1 MQNEISFEEAKKF
14 SGYLEKKSK
23 GLISKWQKRYFHIL
37 EGKIIVYADKAE
49 DIEVKGQINIDQITI
64 PVSLEDR
71 VFSFTLETKD
81 FVLRAKDEEEKNKW
95 MNILK
100 LLKNKLSD
108 AKKKDNQNDR
118 RMSKRDSL
126 LTNTITSNRRDTMR
140 RTMNKKN
147 KLTSA
152 GKVTA
157 DIIRRNGFVTN
168 KEQKLSTNLLKSK
181 GIDKLINL
189 KDPKINSRIYYG
201 FIYKRHKIH
210 DYFQKRWFFLFS
222 ARPLFDN
229 YYLEDDTDLD
239 QKKQKDWIKFDSL
252 YYFKY
257 ADKDETSES
266 VGSLE
271 LVKSHKVELLDKDD
285 KFYLYLDVE
294 DRRFDFYCDSK
305 AERDIWFEVLKN
317 SRRTAKEYQASVTK
331 HPRNIE
337 YLYSFFLIGEKEL
350 IKKIEK
356 EKTSI
361 VGDYEAT
368 DEFDIFE
375 FNQNNLENSIE
386 STIDG
391 CNSNFPPRK
400 DLLKSY
406 TEHMDKE
413 YLEIIK
419 SFWERKYKDMENKNI
434 LKMGMMLFVFGE
446 RLLTLNVN
454 DENFLKN
461 GKELTKIYL
470 KKTYQ
475 NILSIIENILKK
487 EREIK
492 AIKHEMG
499 YYYTRGPNDLFEI
512 LSNTFDLLKENKN
525 KVLYEMTLNL
535 FNSSINQY
543 LLGVETVL
551 TNLDII
557 IEKEFLLAVA
567 NNSLNMIELLNSLLD
582 EIKDMKVLTDQEI
595 NDNLKLKK
603 IMSTINKVSE
613 KAIISFVFLFLNDLG
628 NDFKNVSFKDLDMT
642 KVLISTN
649 EIFGP
654 YRQYMNSLVLKKS
667 WNEILKL
674 TLYHYIHLLLSSSYS
689 RITVDQ
695 IKEKL
700 NGDIIILS
708 ETYEGLVGKHLTL
721 ATIKILND
729 IHDFLIVSPY
739 MISSCCLTLR
749 QYIGPTFN
757 LAKVK
762 ALIKLR
768 TDFNDD
774 DSNDGIQQCK
784 EVLENYNRQSVKEE
798 QGTMNYFQL
807 IEKEMKRQENVERR
821 IQREKTLKL
830 EKLEKKVKK
839 GKNGKEGV
847 EGEEEEEDEEEE
859 EENIEDDNDANIA
872 NFDLDDFL
880 NDEGEEQEE
889 KEDEENHEIFK
900 YQEEDKD
907 VEQEEISD
915 ITYEGYMK
923 KKTHSTWQTRYFQ
936 VKNGYLYW
944 FKDKTS
950 SIVQNKI
957 SIKNTLRVD
966 SHKDKKFMM
975 IVKETGEGDEEGE
988 KSKKEGSG
996 KVYKFSCQSDE
1007 EKIAWVSA
1015 ITTEMKR
1022 LNKIQEK
1029 TNDIKLEIPVRK
1041 KIIID
1046 YFNLPAIDKDL
1057 LFMRKKVLEEMND
1070 ENYFQPSLRKI
1081 EALRRKQKREEKER
1095 KRKEKE
1101 EEERKKREEKEERE
1115 RKKREEKEERE
1126 RKKREEK
1133 EEKER
1138 KKREEHKK
1146 IEEDMKSGKKVGIK
1160 NRLKFWFRSNV
1171 EGIKTDDKTN
1181 DKEELKENEKTENN
1195 NGEIKTNEFNLDDLG
1210 LDDDEE
1216 EVANENN
1223 KEENN
1228 KENNINKIDNIN
1240 NTNINQ
1246 EKNDNKEKNDKKE
1259 NEIPN
1264 NNNNKNI
1271 IDNKVIEKDIK
1282 IDLEE
1287 NKIEEENKKEEE
1299 NKIEEE
1305 IKINNSKKEIQINNE
1320 NKNNSLENKNSNNLS
1335 NNKIETK
1342 AIPKESNNQKN
1353 NNKEKIEKK
1362 EEKNEP
1368 PRERKRDKIKGWFK
1382 NTFGFGGKKED
1393 KKQEKEENKKSK
1405 ENEIIE
1411 NKKEENK
1418 NEKIENDVN
1427 QNKIKIIESDKKEL
1441 PKDDIKE
1448 EIIVDNKEENKIEE
1462 TNLVEK
1468 EKDNIKNEEKEQKGE
1483 NEEEKIKE
1491 ENEIKEKENNEV
1503 EKMDIEQLEEELME
1517 IEKRDKEKKEK
1528 ERIENERLEK
1538 ERLEKERMEKERL
1551 EKEKLEIER
1560 LEKERLERER
1570 MEKEKIEREKLE
1582 RERLERE
1589 RIEKERLE
1597 RERMEK
1603 EKLERER
1610 IEKERLLRER
1620 MEKERIERERL
1631 ERERLEKERIRQEK
1645 IRLEKEKAE
1654 KERIKKEKE
1663 LEILREKERIEKEN
1677 KERIEREKQEKLIK
1691 EKIEKQMQLERI
1703 ELEKIENE
1711 RLAKEKI
1718 EKEKEKEKERIEKM
1732 EREGIQNGTIIKE
1745 KLKVN
1750 EEIKDK
1756 SEEEEEKRRLE
1767 FNAKLLPKIR
1777 KDQRRAEK
1785 MYKVVYGAQ
1794 NIKKIE
1800 EKIEQLRERIPNI
1813 KTKYEINMENN
1824 KNDIEYLNK
1833 NEEIE
1838 NPVKDWWGDI
1848 FKK

>member
-37 EGKIIVYADKAE
+37 EGKIIVYADKPE
-49 DIEVKGQINIDQITI
+49 DIEVKGQFIIDQITM

-71 VFSFTLETKD
+71 VFSFTLEQRD
-81 FVLRAKDEEEKNKW
+81 FILRAKDEEEKNKW
-95 MNILK
+95 MNILR
-100 LLKNKLSD
+100 LLKNKITQT
-108 AKKKDNQNDR
+108 KKKESLQDR
-118 RMSKRDSL
+118 RMSKRDSF
-126 LTNTITSNRRDTMR
+126 LTSTITNLHRDTMR
-140 RTMNKKN
+140 RTLNKKN

-157 DIIRRNGFVTN
+157 EIIRRNGFVTN

-229 YYLEDDTDLD
+229 NYLEDDMDLD
-239 QKKQKDWIKFDSL
+239 AKKQKDWLKFDSL
-252 YYFKY
+252 FYFKY
-257 ADKDETSES
+257 ADKDETSENA
-266 VGSLE
+266 GSLE
-271 LVKSHKVELLDKDD
+271 LVNSHKVELLDKDD

-317 SRRTAKEYQASVTK
+317 SRRTAKEYQASITK

-337 YLYSFFLIGEKEL
+337 YLYSFFLLGEKEL

-356 EKTSI
+356 EKTNI

-368 DEFDIFE
+368 EDFDIFE

-419 SFWERKYKDMENKNI
+419 SFWDKRYKDMENGNI

-446 RLLTLNVN
+446 KLLILNIN

-461 GKELTKIYL
+461 GKELVKIYL

-512 LSNTFDLLKENKN
+512 LSNTFDLIKGNKN
-525 KVLYEMTLNL
+525 KHLYEMTLNL

-582 EIKDMKVLTDQEI
+582 EIKDMKVLTAQEI
-595 NDNLKLKK
+595 NEHLKLKK

-613 KAIISFVFLFLNDLG
+613 KAITSFVFLFLNDLG
-628 NDFKNVSFKDLDMT
+628 KDFKNVSFATLDMT
-642 KVLISTN
+642 KVLIATN

-674 TLYHYIHLLLSSSYS
+674 TLYHYIHLLLTSSYS
-689 RITVDQ
+689 KVTVDQ

-700 NGDIIILS
+700 NGDVSLLS
-708 ETYEGLVGKHLTL
+708 ETYEGLVGKNLTL

-739 MISSCCLTLR
+739 MISSSCLTLR

-757 LAKVK
+757 LSKVK

-784 EVLENYNRQSVKEE
+784 EVLENYNRQSIREE

-807 IEKEMKRQENVERR
+807 IEREMKRQENEEKR
-821 IQREKTLKL
+821 IQREKTMKM
-830 EKLEKKVKK
+830 EKLDKKEKKD
-839 GKNGKEGV
+839 KNGKEGA
-847 EGEEEEEDEEEE
+847 EGEEEAEEEE
-859 EENIEDDNDANIA
+859 EENIEEDNDANVV

-880 NDEGEEQEE
+880 NDDEEEQEE
-889 KEDEENHEIFK
+889 KEEIDNPEIFK
-900 YQEEDKD
+900 YQEEDKN

-915 ITYEGYMK
+915 ITYEGYMQ

-975 IVKETGEGDEEGE
+975 IVKESENGEDDGEG
-988 KSKKEGSG
+988 KKEGGG

-1007 EKIAWVSA
+1007 EKVAWVSA
-1015 ITTEMKR
+1015 ITAEMKK
-1022 LNKIQEK
+1022 LHKINEK
-1029 TNDIKLEIPVRK
+1029 VNDNKLEIPVRK
-1041 KIIID
+1041 KIITD
-1046 YFNLPAIDKDL
+1046 YFNLPGIDKDL
-1057 LFMRKKVLEEMND
+1057 LFMRKKVLEEMNN

-1101 EEERKKREEKEERE
+1101 DEERRKKEEKEERE

-1171 EGIKTDDKTN
+1171 EGIKTDDVKGGG
-1181 DKEELKENEKTENN
+1181 EQVKENEKTENN
-1195 NGEIKTNEFNLDDLG
+1195 NGEIKTNEINLEDLD

-1216 EVANENN
+1216 ESKEKNAEDKK

-1228 KENNINKIDNIN
+1228 NNNLINNNDNNN

-1246 EKNDNKEKNDKKE
+1246 EKNEIKEEKKDIINTE
-1259 NEIPN
+1259 TN
-1264 NNNNKNI
+1264 NNNNNNI
-1271 IDNKVIEKDIK
+1271 QNNIDVKEKDKDIK
-1282 IDLEE
+1282 LESEE
-1287 NKIEEENKKEEE
+1287 NKVEEKIVNIEEK
-1299 NKIEEE
+1299 E
-1305 IKINNSKKEIQINNE
+1305 IKVENEDKNNILK
-1320 NKNNSLENKNSNNLS
+1320 NKNETNNKNEI
-1335 NNKIETK
+1335 KE
-1342 AIPKESNNQKN
+1342 IPKESDNKN
-1353 NNKEKIEKK
+1353 NIK
-1362 EEKNEP
+1362 EEKKEP

-1382 NTFGFGGKKED
+1382 NTFGFGGKKDD
-1393 KKQEKEENKKSK
+1393 KKEEKVEKKK
-1405 ENEIIE
+1405 IQ
-1411 NKKEENK
+1411 ENK
-1418 NEKIENDVN
+1418 NEKVERLP
-1427 QNKIKIIESDKKEL
+1427 KKEEKKL
-1441 PKDDIKE
+1441 IVPEKKEPPKIEIKE
-1448 EIIVDNKEENKIEE
+1448 EIIEEKKEEEDEEEEIKENKNEIDLNDFLGEEE
-1462 TNLVEK
+1462 T
-1468 EKDNIKNEEKEQKGE
+1468 DNVKNE
-1483 NEEEKIKE
+1483 EEEKI
-1491 ENEIKEKENNEV
+1491 IENNEDKIKKEEER
-1503 EKMDIEQLEEELME
+1503 EKNQNELDKMNIEQLEEELMA
-1517 IEKRDKEKKEK
+1517 IEKKENEKKEK
-1528 ERIENERLEK
+1528 EKLEQIEKERLENERIEKERLEKEILEKERLEIERLEK
-1538 ERLEKERMEKERL
+1538 ERLEKERLEKEKLEKERLEKERIEKERLEKERIKREKEEKERL
-1551 EKEKLEIER
+1551 EKEK
-1560 LEKERLERER
+1560 K
-1570 MEKEKIEREKLE
+1570 
-1582 RERLERE
+1582 
-1589 RIEKERLE
+1589 
-1597 RERMEK
+1597 EK
-1603 EKLERER
+1603 EKLE
-1610 IEKERLLRER
+1610 
-1620 MEKERIERERL
+1620 KERI
-1631 ERERLEKERIRQEK
+1631 KQEK
-1645 IRLEKEKAE
+1645 IRLEKEKKEKEKAE

-1663 LEILREKERIEKEN
+1663 LEKKREQERKEKEKQD
-1677 KERIEREKQEKLIK
+1677 KIEREKQEKLIK
-1691 EKIEKQMQLERI
+1691 EKIEKQIQMERMEQEQL
-1703 ELEKIENE
+1703 
-1711 RLAKEKI
+1711 
-1718 EKEKEKEKERIEKM
+1718 EKEKLSKKEKENENERIEKL
-1732 EREGIQNGTIIKE
+1732 EKEGIQNGTIIKE
-1745 KLKVN
+1745 KLKNDEV
-1750 EEIKDK
+1750 KKSK
-1756 SEEEEEKRRLE
+1756 SEEEEERRKLE

-1777 KDQRRAEK
+1777 KEQRRADK
-1785 MYKVVYGAQ
+1785 LHKVMYSEQ

-1800 EKIEQLRERIPNI
+1800 EKIEKMRERIPHI
-1813 KTKYEINMENN
+1813 KTKYELNMEN
-1824 KNDIEYLNK
+1824 KTEDIENLNK

-1838 NPVKDWWGDI
+1838 APIKDWWGDI